1 MIISL
6 LQEIKEILLNQQII
20 LKETLNVREAAHYMG
35 VSENTI
41 YHFTSTNKLTYYKPS
56 GKLLYFKKQDLDAFL
71 LRNRIEKL

>member
-6 LQEIKEILLNQQII
+6 LQEIKEILLNQQLMSKPI
-20 LKETLNVREAAHYMG
+20 LNVRETAIYLG

-56 GKLLYFKKQDLDAFL
+56 GKLLYFKKHDLDAFL
-71 LRNRIEKL
+71 LQNRIEKL